1 MSIHFEEIRKETLY
15 IALEIVNSNP
25 EYNVLENDLAARE
38 LADLEKEFLNPKTI
52 SVFIKLDD
60 TYIGVM
66 DYVLE
71 NPNDHFPWLG
81 LLMIHADYQGYGFG
95 AQAYAHIENEMD
107 KRGLDR
113 VRIGVIKENTK
124 ARHFWEL
131 LGFKYYNTAV
141 WENGR
146 VIFCYEKFI
155 G

>member
-60 TYIGVM
+60 TYIGVV

-95 AQAYAHIENEMD
+95 AEAYAHIENEMD

-113 VRIGVIKENTK
+113 VRIGVIKENAK

-131 LGFKYYNTAV
+131 LGFKYYNTV
-141 WENGR
+141 GWENGR
-146 VIFCYEKFI
+146 VIFCYEKLI